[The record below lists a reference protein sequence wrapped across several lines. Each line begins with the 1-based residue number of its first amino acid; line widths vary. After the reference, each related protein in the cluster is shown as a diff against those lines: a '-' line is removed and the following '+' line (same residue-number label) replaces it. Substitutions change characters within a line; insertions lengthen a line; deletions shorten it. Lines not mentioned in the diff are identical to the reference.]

1 MRKLF
6 NIIMALT
13 LVFTYAC
20 TGDHVGE
27 IYNPKNNLAE
37 FSVKKQSVKIKD
49 ASENVYLVEVSR
61 DNISGR
67 VEIPV
72 TVASEANIFTV
83 PSTVVFEDSVRTTTI
98 RVEMNT
104 TEMTPGAI
112 YQLKLNL
119 PKQVIKEKVV
129 STVLSVSKDYTWKP
143 FATGTMTANLFESET
158 ETQLLQA
165 EEDASRFKLVAPY
178 DASADLEFIQNSDNT
193 IALPEGPNKLGTYD
207 FATGVTDEE
216 YGPIQSYIFPDSE
229 LDTENKILNLNILFY
244 VSAGSFGQF
253 VDTFTW

>member
-1 MRKLF
+1 
-6 NIIMALT
+6 MALT

-27 IYNPKNNLAE
+27 IYNPKNDLAE
-37 FSVKKQSVKIKD
+37 FSAKKQSVKIKD

-72 TVASEANIFTV
+72 TAATETNIFTV

-104 TEMTPGAI
+104 TVMTPGAI
-112 YQLKLNL
+112 YQLELNL

-143 FATGTMTANLFESET
+143 FATGTMTANLFGQYEA
-158 ETQLLQA
+158 QLMQA

-207 FATGVTDEE
+207 FATGATHEE
-216 YGPIQSYIFPDSE
+216 YGPIKSYIFPDSE
-229 LDTENKILNLNILFY
+229 LDTENKILNLNIMFY